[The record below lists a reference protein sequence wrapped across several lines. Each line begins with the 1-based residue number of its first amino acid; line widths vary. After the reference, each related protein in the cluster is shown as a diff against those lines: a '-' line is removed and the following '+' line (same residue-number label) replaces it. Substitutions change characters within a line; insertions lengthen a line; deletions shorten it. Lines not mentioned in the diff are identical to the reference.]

1 MRSYYGT
8 GLPGQWVQGAHG
20 AGNRMPRLGKIRRN
34 QLVGN
39 GRATD
44 SVALPV
50 PLSPLARKA

>member
-39 GRATD
+39 GLATD
-44 SVALPV
+44 NVALPF